1 MKIKSKEIK
10 DCENPDGTRTNV
22 LDLQYTY
29 KWEAWRVL
37 IKDYDDKF
45 YSKIL
50 KQLRQEVRKTYI
62 VTKEKWQ

>member
-10 DCENPDGTRTNV
+10 DCENSDGTRTNV

-29 KWEAWRVL
+29 KWKTWGIL

-50 KQLRQEVRKTYI
+50 KQLRQEVRKTYL

>member
-10 DCENPDGTRTNV
+10 DCENPDGTRTSV

-29 KWEAWRVL
+29 KWETWRVL

-50 KQLRQEVRKTYI
+50 KQLRQEVRNYYI
-62 VTKEKWQ
+62 LNIEKWQ

>member
-29 KWEAWRVL
+29 KWETWRVL
-37 IKDYDDKF
+37 VKDYDDKF

-50 KQLRQEVRKTYI
+50 KQLRQEVRNNYI
-62 VTKEKWQ
+62 LNKKIWQ